1 MPLIVNDLFDHV
13 NNIFRAFINCF
24 SKLSEGISFKSVEN
38 IMPRILYG
46 SFDQGSGI
54 CAQSLSF
61 EPVFEPIHVAV
72 HLSIFIFRPEHA
84 SNSLIVF
91 SSSNIYH

>member
-1 MPLIVNDLFDHV
+1 
-13 NNIFRAFINCF
+13 
-24 SKLSEGISFKSVEN
+24 
-38 IMPRILYG
+38 MPRIVYG
-46 SFDQGSGI
+46 SFDHGSGI
-54 CAQSLSF
+54 CVQSLSF

-91 SSSNIYH
+91 SSSNSVLCDPSNVKFVSSAY